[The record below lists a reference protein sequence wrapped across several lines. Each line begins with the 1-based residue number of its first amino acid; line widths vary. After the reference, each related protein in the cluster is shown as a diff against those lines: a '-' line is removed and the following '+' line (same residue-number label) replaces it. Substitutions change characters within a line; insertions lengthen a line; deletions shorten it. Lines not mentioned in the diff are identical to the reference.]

1 MQTGDGLL
9 IRLSPASGAV
19 SPKQLIGLCETA
31 LRHGN
36 GIVEVTAR
44 GSFQFRGFSDS
55 SARSFADDVETLGIA
70 VRTGVPIDT
79 SPLGGLDPAEVAD
92 PRPLVRRIAAGITE
106 AGLTE
111 RLGPKVSVVVD
122 GRGSISLDEILADV
136 RLTAASQAGCWNVAI
151 AGDARSATPL
161 GSFGEEEAVSA
172 ALEVLGAIASLGRE
186 GRARD
191 LSAKDLH
198 RVSLCSPPSVLPDIS
213 PTRGEIDSFARS
225 DSPATLAI
233 GEGQAAGLI
242 SPLVG
247 EMSGRTEG
255 GEQGENPATP
265 KHDKPGPQEFALLPL
280 TDGRIALPLALAFGH
295 SGAAALSSLAAA
307 AQTHGVSDIR
317 PAPDRTLLVLC
328 PSQKAAEAVQEQGA
342 ALGFVTDAHDIRRAI
357 FACPG
362 APACASGKIA
372 AREIARE
379 LAAIATEADL
389 AETSVHIS
397 GCAKGC
403 ARASAANIT
412 VVGGEN
418 GVGLVVNGTPRAEP
432 LAYRTA
438 DRLAP
443 AIAEVAANLH
453 ARSPGLERP
462 ELRHALA
469 ALWRS
474 EHPQTDIRQGTE

>member
-1 MQTGDGLL
+1 MNTPTRRGACPALSAPMLTGDGLL
-9 IRLSPASGAV
+9 IRLSPASGGV
-19 SPKQLIGLCETA
+19 SPKQLIGLCESA
-31 LRHGN
+31 SAHGN

-44 GSFQFRGFSDS
+44 GSFQFRGFSDD
-55 SARSFADDVETLGIA
+55 SARRFAEDVETLGVE
-70 VRTGVPIDT
+70 VRTGVPIDA
-79 SPLGGLDPAEVAD
+79 SPLSGLDPVEIAH
-92 PRPLVRRIAAGITE
+92 PRSLVRRIAAGIAA

-122 GRGSISLDEILADV
+122 GGGSISLDEILADV
-136 RLTAASQAGCWNVAI
+136 RLTAAPQAGCWDVAI
-151 AGDARSATPL
+151 AGDARRATPL
-161 GSFGEEEAVSA
+161 GRFGEDEAVSA
-172 ALEVLGAIASLGRE
+172 ALEVLAAIASRGLE

-191 LSAKDLH
+191 LLAEDLPRIH
-198 RVSLCSPPSVLPDIS
+198 
-213 PTRGEIDSFARS
+213 SFAPRR
-225 DSPATLAI
+225 DIRGA
-233 GEGQAAGLI
+233 
-242 SPLVG
+242 
-247 EMSGRTEG
+247 
-255 GEQGENPATP
+255 
-265 KHDKPGPQEFALLPL
+265 QEFTPLPL

-295 SGAAALSSLAAA
+295 AESAKLASLATA
-307 AQTHGVSDIR
+307 AQAHGVADIR

-328 PSQKAAEAVQEQGA
+328 PSQDAANGMRETA
-342 ALGFVTDAHDIRRAI
+342 AGLGFVTDANDIRRTIA
-357 FACPG
+357 ACPG

-372 AREIARE
+372 AREIAHE
-379 LAAIATEADL
+379 LAAVA
-389 AETSVHIS
+389 AETGPAGTSIHIS

-403 ARASAANIT
+403 ARTPAADIT

-453 ARSPGLERP
+453 ARSPGFESP

-474 EHPQTDIRQGTE
+474 ERPQTESRQGTE